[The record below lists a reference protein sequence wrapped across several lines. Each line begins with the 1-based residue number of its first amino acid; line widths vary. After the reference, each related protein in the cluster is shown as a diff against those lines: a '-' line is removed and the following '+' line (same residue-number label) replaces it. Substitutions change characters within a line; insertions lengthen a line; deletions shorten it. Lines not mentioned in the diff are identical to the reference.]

1 MTNARINWS
10 ELFPSRKSILIF
22 ITYMSLFVSQ
32 GILVT
37 ASQRSDNS
45 YSYNTVLV
53 VLLTEAL
60 KLVISAGLYCREN
73 SFKSLIA
80 RVIEGSDV
88 LLLYFVPAFLYC
100 LYNNLAFVNLSTFD
114 PTTYY
119 LLLQLR
125 VVITGIL
132 FQIIFKK
139 YLSRKQWFSLL
150 LLTVGCMVKQWN
162 FSLFST
168 TSSQDLG
175 PPQGGNGAG
184 GDVTA
189 QTNGAG
195 ALKDAATDGTFRGKN
210 ISGFDLSYSALLIL
224 VQTVCSCLAGVYN
237 EYLLKKKGSDINIYV
252 QNVFMYLDSIV
263 CNMLILLLQG
273 ELVGAFTSA
282 NLREIAR
289 FEVIIIMLNNAAIG
303 IITSFFL
310 KYMNSILKTFA
321 SALELMF
328 TAVLCYLLFSIP
340 VYLNTILAIFVV
352 SYAIYLY
359 SLNPVVNLSNTPGA
373 TKAALNVGQR
383 GSDDRKTL
391 LTRVGI
397 GGGTRSRANVS
408 DSEDDS
414 TSSAHQMQEV

>member
-10 ELFPSRKSILIF
+10 ELFPSRKSVFIF
-22 ITYMSLFVSQ
+22 LTYMSLFVSQ

-37 ASQRSDNS
+37 ASQRSDNT

-73 SFKSLIA
+73 SFQSLIA
-80 RVIEGSDV
+80 RVVEGSTV

-150 LLTVGCMVKQWN
+150 LLTVGCMLKQWN
-162 FSLFST
+162 FSFFSGT
-168 TSSQDLG
+168 
-175 PPQGGNGAG
+175 PQP
-184 GDVTA
+184 
-189 QTNGAG
+189 
-195 ALKDAATDGTFRGKN
+195 DAAGDPTVPANPAEPPKPDDGTFRGKN

-263 CNMLILLLQG
+263 CNLLILLLQG

-289 FEVIIIMLNNAAIG
+289 FEVVVIMLNNAAIG

-328 TAVLCYLLFSIP
+328 TAVLCYLLFAIP
-340 VYLNTILAIFVV
+340 VYLNTVLAIFVV

-359 SLNPVVNLSNTPGA
+359 SLNPVVNLANTPGA
-373 TKAALNVGQR
+373 TKAALNVQHR
-383 GSDDRKTL
+383 GDDRKAL
-391 LTRVGI
+391 LKGRS
-397 GGGTRSRANVS
+397 SRANVS
-408 DSEDDS
+408 DSEDDG
-414 TSSAHQMQEV
+414 SASQLQEV

>member
-10 ELFPSRKSILIF
+10 ELFPSRKSIFIF
-22 ITYMSLFVSQ
+22 LTYMSLFVSQ

-73 SFKSLIA
+73 SFRSLIS
-80 RVIEGSDV
+80 RVIEGSNV

-100 LYNNLAFVNLSTFD
+100 LYNNLAFINLSTFD

-125 VVITGIL
+125 VVITGVL

-150 LLTVGCMVKQWN
+150 LLTVGCMLKQWN
-162 FSLFST
+162 FSVFST
-168 TSSQDLG
+168 ASQSALQDTVDSSERSAPSDS
-175 PPQGGNGAG
+175 
-184 GDVTA
+184 V
-189 QTNGAG
+189 G
-195 ALKDAATDGTFRGKN
+195 ALKEGDTDGTFRGKN
-210 ISGFDLSYSALLIL
+210 ITGFDLSYSALLIL

-273 ELVGAFTSA
+273 ELIGAFTSE

-289 FEVIIIMLNNAAIG
+289 FEVLIIMVNNAAIG

-328 TAVLCYLLFSIP
+328 TAILCYLLFAIP
-340 VYLNTILAIFVV
+340 IYLNTMLAIFVV

-359 SLNPVVNLSNTPGA
+359 SLNPVVNLSNTPNA
-373 TKAALNVGQR
+373 SKSTLNKSNR
-383 GSDDRKTL
+383 SSEDRKL
-391 LTRVGI
+391 LLQSS
-397 GGGTRSRANVS
+397 GGARSRANAS
-408 DSEDDS
+408 DTENEDA
-414 TSSAHQMQEV
+414 TPLVQEV

>member
-1 MTNARINWS
+1 MKNSRINWE
-10 ELFPSRKSILIF
+10 ELFPSRKSVLIF
-22 ITYMSLFVSQ
+22 LTYMSLFVSQ

-73 SFKSLIA
+73 SFSSLIS
-80 RVIEGSDV
+80 RVVEGSSV

-100 LYNNLAFVNLSTFD
+100 LYNNLGFINLSTFD

-125 VVITGIL
+125 VVITGVL

-139 YLSRKQWFSLL
+139 SLSRKQWFSLM
-150 LLTVGCMVKQWN
+150 LLTVGCMLKQWN
-162 FSLFST
+162 FSLFSSN
-168 TSSQDLG
+168 SSAEPSDH
-175 PPQGGNGAG
+175 AG
-184 GDVTA
+184 TP
-189 QTNGAG
+189 
-195 ALKDAATDGTFRGKN
+195 KDATADGTFRGKN

-224 VQTVCSCLAGVYN
+224 VQTICSCLAGVYN

-263 CNMLILLLQG
+263 CNLLILVLQG
-273 ELVGAFTSA
+273 DPVGAFTSS

-289 FEVIIIMLNNAAIG
+289 FEVIIIMINNAAIG

-321 SALELMF
+321 SALELIF
-328 TAVLCYLLFSIP
+328 TALLCYLLFAIP
-340 VYLNTILAIFVV
+340 IYLNTVLAIFVV
-352 SYAIYLY
+352 SYSIYLY
-359 SLNPVVNLSNTPGA
+359 SLNPVVNLANTPGA
-373 TKAALNVGQR
+373 TKASLNVSHRQ
-383 GSDDRKTL
+383 SDDRKSL
-391 LTRVGI
+391 LTSSGA
-397 GGGTRSRANVS
+397 RSRANVS
-408 DSEDDS
+408 DSDNED
-414 TSSAHQMQEV
+414 TLQMEEV

>member
-1 MTNARINWS
+1 MTNVRVNWG
-10 ELFPSRKSILIF
+10 ELFPSRKSVLIF
-22 ITYMSLFVSQ
+22 LTYMSLFVSQ

-73 SFKSLIA
+73 SFHSLIA
-80 RVIEGSDV
+80 RIVEGSNV

-150 LLTVGCMVKQWN
+150 LLTVGCMLKQWN

-168 TSSQDLG
+168 TA
-175 PPQGGNGAG
+175 PPLTDH
-184 GDVTA
+184 GDTTPEA
-189 QTNGAG
+189 NA
-195 ALKDAATDGTFRGKN
+195 AKPLKETEVDGTFRGKN

-273 ELVGAFTSA
+273 ELVGAFTSE

-289 FEVIIIMLNNAAIG
+289 FEVVIIMLNNAAIG

-328 TAVLCYLLFSIP
+328 TAVLCYLLFAIP
-340 VYLNTILAIFVV
+340 VYLNTMLAIVVV
-352 SYAIYLY
+352 SYSIYLY
-359 SLNPVVNLSNTPGA
+359 SLNPVVNLANTPA
-373 TKAALNVGQR
+373 ASKAALNVSHRNNG
-383 GSDDRKTL
+383 DRKTL
-391 LTRVGI
+391 LTI
-397 GGGTRSRANVS
+397 GSGKTRSRANVS
-408 DSEDDS
+408 DSEEDNV
-414 TSSAHQMQEV
+414 APQLQEV

>member
-1 MTNARINWS
+1 MTNARVNWG
-10 ELFPSRKSILIF
+10 ELFPSRASGFDFYDLHV
-22 ITYMSLFVSQ
+22 TVR
-32 GILVT
+32 ILVT

-60 KLVISAGLYCREN
+60 KLVISAGLYCRDN
-73 SFKSLIA
+73 SFRSLIA
-80 RVIEGSDV
+80 RVVEGSDV

-150 LLTVGCMVKQWN
+150 LLTVGCMLKQWN
-162 FSLFST
+162 FSIFST
-168 TSSQDLG
+168 TSQ
-175 PPQGGNGAG
+175 P
-184 GDVTA
+184 TA
-189 QTNGAG
+189 AVGETTVETRKPDPA
-195 ALKDAATDGTFRGKN
+195 DGTFRGKN

-224 VQTVCSCLAGVYN
+224 VQTFCSCLAGVYN

-273 ELVGAFTSA
+273 ELVGAFTSE

-289 FEVIIIMLNNAAIG
+289 FEVIVIMLNNAAIG

-321 SALELMF
+321 SALELLF

-340 VYLNTILAIFVV
+340 IYLNTMLAIFVV

-359 SLNPVVNLSNTPGA
+359 SLNPVVNLSKTPTA
-373 TKAALNVGQR
+373 TKGALNALPHR
-383 GSDDRKTL
+383 NSDDRKTL
-391 LTRVGI
+391 LTI
-397 GGGTRSRANVS
+397 GGKSGGSRSRANVS
-408 DSEDDS
+408 DSEDDDG
-414 TSSAHQMQEV
+414 TGAPKMEEV

>member
-1 MTNARINWS
+1 MTNVRVNWS
-10 ELFPSRKSILIF
+10 ELFPSRKSVFIF
-22 ITYMSLFVSQ
+22 FTYMSLFVSQ

-53 VLLTEAL
+53 VLLTETL

-73 SFKSLIA
+73 SFQSLIA
-80 RVIEGSDV
+80 RVIEGSNV

-150 LLTVGCMVKQWN
+150 LLTVGCMLKQWN
-162 FSLFST
+162 FSGFSGT
-168 TSSQDLG
+168 TQSLTA
-175 PPQGGNGAG
+175 GN
-184 GDVTA
+184 VP
-189 QTNGAG
+189 NGETTVQAN
-195 ALKDAATDGTFRGKN
+195 AAEPLKDTEVDGTFRGKN

-273 ELVGAFTSA
+273 ELVGAFTSE

-321 SALELMF
+321 SALELIF

-340 VYLNTILAIFVV
+340 VYLNTMLAIVVV
-352 SYAIYLY
+352 SYSIYLY
-359 SLNPVVNLSNTPGA
+359 SLNPVVNLANTPA
-373 TKAALNVGQR
+373 ASKAALNVSHR
-383 GSDDRKTL
+383 NNDDRKSL
-391 LTRVGI
+391 LPI
-397 GGGTRSRANVS
+397 GGGKTRSRANVS
-408 DSEDDS
+408 DSEDDDL
-414 TSSAHQMQEV
+414 AHQLQEV

>member
-1 MTNARINWS
+1 MTNVRVNWG
-10 ELFPSRKSILIF
+10 ELFPSRKSVFIF
-22 ITYMSLFVSQ
+22 FTYMSLFVSQ

-53 VLLTEAL
+53 VLLTETL
-60 KLVISAGLYCREN
+60 KLVISAGLYCREH
-73 SFKSLIA
+73 SFQSLIA
-80 RVIEGSDV
+80 RVVEGSNV

-150 LLTVGCMVKQWN
+150 LLTVGCMLKQWN

-168 TSSQDLG
+168 TSQSLT
-175 PPQGGNGAG
+175 GGNVAN
-184 GDVTA
+184 GDTTVRA
-189 QTNGAG
+189 NA
-195 ALKDAATDGTFRGKN
+195 AEPLKETEVDGTFRGKN

-263 CNMLILLLQG
+263 CNMMILLLQG
-273 ELVGAFTSA
+273 ELVGAFTSE

-328 TAVLCYLLFSIP
+328 TAVLCYLLFAIP
-340 VYLNTILAIFVV
+340 VYLNTMLAIAVV

-359 SLNPVVNLSNTPGA
+359 SLNPVVNLANTPA
-373 TKAALNVGQR
+373 ASKVALNVTHR
-383 GSDDRKTL
+383 SNEDRKTL
-391 LTRVGI
+391 LTI
-397 GGGTRSRANVS
+397 GSGKTRSRANVS
-408 DSEDDS
+408 DSEDDNI
-414 TSSAHQMQEV
+414 APQLQEV